1 MSGVVEFNMSDGLP
15 PLVMQKLNSNFKSLG
30 SIDDLSGGKILTGTV
45 MPPNASDGA
54 FFYNTE
60 TGDLSVWRNTGE
72 VWEWSSVADIT
83 DVDAL
88 EAVMNEI
95 QVVANATAQH
105 FWTAGDGVHVTDVT
119 RDEWDE
125 EASVQPDPFPD
136 LSDDNPYHN
145 ILINSLGILLRSALD
160 VLAALTRSAISFYD
174 GNGNDFENVVASF
187 GVEGAQIGPVNSV
200 HISARADRLSFMSG
214 NQEVAYISVDP
225 DTQKAVFY
233 MTKAMV
239 VEDLQFGEGRW
250 KWYSRSNH
258 NMSLKWM
265 G

>member
-72 VWEWSSVADIT
+72 VWEWSS
-83 DVDAL
+83 
-88 EAVMNEI
+88 
-95 QVVANATAQH
+95 
-105 FWTAGDGVHVTDVT
+105 VTDVT